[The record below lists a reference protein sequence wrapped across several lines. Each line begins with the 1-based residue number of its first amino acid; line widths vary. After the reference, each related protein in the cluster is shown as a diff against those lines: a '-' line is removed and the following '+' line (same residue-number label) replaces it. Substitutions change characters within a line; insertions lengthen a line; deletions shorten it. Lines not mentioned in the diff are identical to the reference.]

1 MPGLGLFMSQVFNG
15 LALGILLALIAAG
28 LTIIYGTLG
37 LINFAH
43 GALFVVGA
51 YAGFSTYLATES
63 FVLSIAVGA
72 LAAMVV
78 GLVLERTLIRKF
90 YSRPVEDQI
99 LVTFGISIV
108 VVEIIRAIYG
118 GIGQRVPVPSW
129 GEGVVDMGFVTY
141 PTYRIAI
148 VLIAAA
154 VLGLCW
160 LVLYR
165 TRLGLIVRSGIE
177 DSLMVR
183 LLGIDIQRAF
193 LVVFGVGAAAAGFA
207 GMIYAPIVS
216 IVPDMGFRIL
226 IQSFVVVVL
235 GGVGS
240 FPGAVLGGLVA
251 GQILSLTSLF
261 NPVYS
266 DVMLFAAMALIL
278 IIKPQ
283 GLLGVEGRA

>member
-1 MPGLGLFMSQVFNG
+1 MPSLGLFMSQVFNG
-15 LALGILLALIAAG
+15 LALGVLLSLIAAG

-37 LINFAH
+37 VINFAH

-51 YAGFSTYLATES
+51 YAGFSVFTFTGS
-63 FVLSIAVGA
+63 FVLSIAGGA
-72 LAAMVV
+72 VAAMVV
-78 GLVLERTLIRKF
+78 GLIMERGLIKRF
-90 YSRPVEDQI
+90 YHRPVEDQI

-108 VVEIIRAIYG
+108 LVEIIRAIYG

-129 GEGVVDMGFVTY
+129 GEGVVDMGFVVY
-141 PTYRIAI
+141 PLYRIQILA
-148 VLIAAA
+148 IAAGA
-154 VLGLCW
+154 LGLCW
-160 LVLYR
+160 VMLYR
-165 TRLGLIVRSGIE
+165 TRLGLIIRSGIE
-177 DSLMVR
+177 DALMVR
-183 LLGIDIQRAF
+183 LLGINIQRAF

-240 FPGAVLGGLVA
+240 FPGAILGGLIA
-251 GQILSLTSLF
+251 GQILSLTSLV

-266 DVMLFAAMALIL
+266 DVMLFAAMALVLIL
-278 IIKPQ
+278 RPQ

>member
-1 MPGLGLFMSQVFNG
+1 MPSLGLFMSQVFNG
-15 LALGILLALIAAG
+15 LALGMLLSLIAAG

-37 LINFAH
+37 VINFAH

-51 YAGFSTYLATES
+51 YAGFSVYTITGS
-63 FVLSIAVGA
+63 FLLSMLGGA
-72 LAAMVV
+72 LAALVV
-78 GLVLERTLIRKF
+78 GLIMERGLIKRF
-90 YSRPVEDQI
+90 YHRPVEDQI
-99 LVTFGISIV
+99 LVTFGLSIV
-108 VVEIIRAIYG
+108 IVEIIRAIYG
-118 GIGQRVPVPSW
+118 GVGQRVPIPAW
-129 GEGVVDMGFVTY
+129 ADGVVDMGFVVY
-141 PTYRIAI
+141 PLYRIQ
-148 VLIAAA
+148 
-154 VLGLCW
+154 VLGIATATLAVCW

-165 TRLGLIVRSGIE
+165 TRLGLIIRSGIE
-177 DSLMVR
+177 DALMVR
-183 LLGIDIQRAF
+183 LLGINIQRAF

-207 GMIYAPIVS
+207 GIIYAPIVS
-216 IVPDMGFRIL
+216 IVPDMGFRVL

-240 FPGAVLGGLVA
+240 FPGAILGGLIA

-278 IIKPQ
+278 ILRPQ

>member
-43 GALFVVGA
+43 GALLVVGA
-51 YAGFSTYLATES
+51 YAGFSTYMATES
-63 FVLSIAVGA
+63 FVLSIAAGA

-78 GLVLERTLIRKF
+78 GLVLERGLIRKF

-108 VVEIIRAIYG
+108 VVEIIRGIYG

-129 GEGVVDMGFVTY
+129 GEGVVDMGFMTY
-141 PTYRIAI
+141 PLYRIEI
-148 VLIAAA
+148 LVIAAVA
-154 VLGLCW
+154 LGLCW

-177 DSLMVR
+177 DALMVR
-183 LLGIDIQRAF
+183 LLGINIQRAF

-216 IVPDMGFRIL
+216 IVPDMGFRVL

-278 IIKPQ
+278 IVRPQ

>member
-1 MPGLGLFMSQVFNG
+1 MPGIGLIMSQVFNG

-51 YAGFSTYLATES
+51 YAGFSAYVATES
-63 FVLSIAVGA
+63 FVLSIVAGA
-72 LAAMVV
+72 LAAMAV
-78 GLVLERTLIRKF
+78 GLVLERGLIRRF
-90 YSRPVEDQI
+90 YGRPVEDQI

-108 VVEIIRAIYG
+108 VVEIIRGIYG
-118 GIGQRVPVPSW
+118 GVGQRVPVPSW

-141 PTYRIAI
+141 PLYRIEI
-148 VLIAAA
+148 LVIAAVA
-154 VLGLCW
+154 LGLCW

-177 DSLMVR
+177 DALMVR
-183 LLGIDIQRAF
+183 LLGINIQRAF

-216 IVPDMGFRIL
+216 IVPDMGFRVL

-278 IIKPQ
+278 IVRPQ
-283 GLLGVEGRA
+283 GFLGVEGRA

>member
-1 MPGLGLFMSQVFNG
+1 MPGIGLIMSQIFNG
-15 LALGILLALIAAG
+15 LALGILLSLIAAG

-51 YAGFSTYLATES
+51 YAGFSIFTASGS
-63 FVLSIAVGA
+63 FILSIAGGA
-72 LAAMVV
+72 LAAMIV
-78 GLVLERTLIRKF
+78 GLILERGLIKRF

-108 VVEIIRAIYG
+108 LVEIIRGIYG
-118 GIGQRVPVPSW
+118 GVGQRVPLPSW
-129 GEGVVDMGFVTY
+129 GTGVVDMGFVVY
-141 PTYRIAI
+141 PLYRIEI
-148 VLIAAA
+148 LGIAAA
-154 VLGLCW
+154 ALGVCW
-160 LVLYR
+160 IMLYR

-177 DSLMVR
+177 DALMVR
-183 LLGIDIQRAF
+183 LLGINIQRAF
-193 LVVFGVGAAAAGFA
+193 LVVFGVGAAVAGFA
-207 GMIYAPIVS
+207 GVIYGPIVS
-216 IVPDMGFRIL
+216 IVPDMGFRVL

-240 FPGAVLGGLVA
+240 FPGAILGGLVA

-283 GLLGVEGRA
+283 GMLGVEGRA

>member
-1 MPGLGLFMSQVFNG
+1 MSQVFNG
-15 LALGILLALIAAG
+15 LALGILLSLIAAG

-51 YAGFSTYLATES
+51 YAGFSVYSITGS
-63 FVLSIAVGA
+63 FILSIAGGA
-72 LAAMVV
+72 VAAMII
-78 GLVLERTLIRKF
+78 GLILERGLIKRF

-108 VVEIIRAIYG
+108 LVEIIRGIYG
-118 GIGQRVPVPSW
+118 GVGQRVPLPTW
-129 GEGVVDMGFVTY
+129 GEGVVDMGFVIY
-141 PTYRIAI
+141 PLYRIQI
-148 VLIAAA
+148 LGIAAA
-154 VLGLCW
+154 ALVVCW
-160 LVLYR
+160 LMLYR

-177 DSLMVR
+177 DALMVR
-183 LLGIDIQRAF
+183 LLGINIQRAF
-193 LVVFGVGAAAAGFA
+193 LVVFGLGAAAAGFA
-207 GMIYAPIVS
+207 GVIYGPIVS
-216 IVPDMGFRIL
+216 IVPDMGFRVL

-240 FPGAVLGGLVA
+240 FPGAILGGLVA

-278 IIKPQ
+278 IVRPQ

>member
-1 MPGLGLFMSQVFNG
+1 MPSLGLFMSQVFNG
-15 LALGILLALIAAG
+15 LALGVLLSLIAAG

-37 LINFAH
+37 VINFAH

-51 YAGFSTYLATES
+51 YAGFSVFTFTGS
-63 FVLSIAVGA
+63 FVLSIAGGA
-72 LAAMVV
+72 LAAMLV
-78 GLVLERTLIRKF
+78 GLVMERGLIKRF
-90 YSRPVEDQI
+90 YHRPVEDQI

-108 VVEIIRAIYG
+108 LVEVIRAIYG

-129 GEGVVDMGFVTY
+129 GEGVVDMGFVVY
-141 PTYRIAI
+141 PLYRIQILA
-148 VLIAAA
+148 IAAGA
-154 VLGLCW
+154 LGLCW
-160 LVLYR
+160 MVLYR
-165 TRLGLIVRSGIE
+165 TRLGLIIRSGIE
-177 DSLMVR
+177 DALMVR
-183 LLGIDIQRAF
+183 LLGINIQRAF

-240 FPGAVLGGLVA
+240 FPGAILGGLIA
-251 GQILSLTSLF
+251 GQILSLTSLV

-266 DVMLFAAMALIL
+266 DVMLFAAMALVLIL
-278 IIKPQ
+278 RPQ

>member
-1 MPGLGLFMSQVFNG
+1 MPSLGLFMSQVFNG
-15 LALGILLALIAAG
+15 LALGVLLSLIAAG

-37 LINFAH
+37 VINFAH

-51 YAGFSTYLATES
+51 YAGFSVFTATGS
-63 FVLSIAVGA
+63 FVLSIIGGA

-78 GLVLERTLIRKF
+78 GLIMERGLIKRF
-90 YSRPVEDQI
+90 YNRPVEDQI
-99 LVTFGISIV
+99 LVTFGVSIV
-108 VVEIIRAIYG
+108 IVEIIRAIFG
-118 GIGQRVPVPSW
+118 GVGQRVPIPSW
-129 GEGVVDMGFVTY
+129 GEGVVDMGFVVY
-141 PTYRIAI
+141 PLYRIQI
-148 VLIAAA
+148 LGIAAA
-154 VLGLCW
+154 ALFLCW
-160 LVLYR
+160 MVLYR
-165 TRLGLIVRSGIE
+165 TRLGLIIRSGIE
-177 DSLMVR
+177 DALMTR
-183 LLGIDIQRAF
+183 LLGINIQRAF

-216 IVPDMGFRIL
+216 IVPDMGFRVL

-240 FPGAVLGGLVA
+240 FPGAILGGLIA

-266 DVMLFAAMALIL
+266 DVMLFAAMALVLIL
-278 IIKPQ
+278 RPQ

>member
-1 MPGLGLFMSQVFNG
+1 MPGIGLFMSQVFNG
-15 LALGILLALIAAG
+15 LALGILLSLIAAG

-51 YAGFSTYLATES
+51 YAGFSVYSITGS
-63 FVLSIAVGA
+63 FILSIAGGA
-72 LAAMVV
+72 LAAMII
-78 GLVLERTLIRKF
+78 GLILERGLIKRF

-108 VVEIIRAIYG
+108 LVEIIRGIYG
-118 GIGQRVPVPSW
+118 GVGQRVPLPSW
-129 GEGVVDMGFVTY
+129 GEGVVDMGFVIY
-141 PTYRIAI
+141 PLYRVQI
-148 VLIAAA
+148 LGIAAA
-154 VLGLCW
+154 ALVVCW
-160 LVLYR
+160 LMLYR

-177 DSLMVR
+177 DALMVR
-183 LLGIDIQRAF
+183 LLGINIQRAF
-193 LVVFGVGAAAAGFA
+193 LVVFGLGAAAAGFA
-207 GMIYAPIVS
+207 GVIYGPIVS
-216 IVPDMGFRIL
+216 IVPDMGFRVL

-240 FPGAVLGGLVA
+240 FPGAILGGLVA

-278 IIKPQ
+278 IVRPQ

>member
-43 GALFVVGA
+43 GALLVVGA
-51 YAGFSTYLATES
+51 YAGFSTYMATES
-63 FVLSIAVGA
+63 FVLSIAAGA

-78 GLVLERTLIRKF
+78 GLVLERGLIRKF

-108 VVEIIRAIYG
+108 VVEIIRGIYG

-129 GEGVVDMGFVTY
+129 GEGVVDMGFMTY
-141 PTYRIAI
+141 PLYRIEI
-148 VLIAAA
+148 LVIAAVA
-154 VLGLCW
+154 LGLCW

-177 DSLMVR
+177 DALMVR
-183 LLGIDIQRAF
+183 LLGINIQRAF

-207 GMIYAPIVS
+207 GMIYAPSVS
-216 IVPDMGFRIL
+216 IVPDMGFRVL
-226 IQSFVVVVL
+226 IRSFLVVVL

-278 IIKPQ
+278 IVRPQ

>member
-63 FVLSIAVGA
+63 FVLSIAAGA

-78 GLVLERTLIRKF
+78 GLVLERGLIRKF

-141 PTYRIAI
+141 PLYRIEI
-148 VLIAAA
+148 LLIAAVA
-154 VLGLCW
+154 LGLCW

-177 DSLMVR
+177 DALMVR
-183 LLGIDIQRAF
+183 LLGINIQRAF

-216 IVPDMGFRIL
+216 IVPDMGFRVL

-278 IIKPQ
+278 IVRPQ

>member
-1 MPGLGLFMSQVFNG
+1 MPSLGLFMSQVFNG
-15 LALGILLALIAAG
+15 LALGVLLSLIAAG

-37 LINFAH
+37 VINFAH

-51 YAGFSTYLATES
+51 YAGFSVFTFTGS
-63 FVLSIAVGA
+63 FVLSIAGGA
-72 LAAMVV
+72 LAAMLV
-78 GLVLERTLIRKF
+78 GLVMERGLIKRF
-90 YSRPVEDQI
+90 YHRPVEDQI

-108 VVEIIRAIYG
+108 LVEVIRAIYG
-118 GIGQRVPVPSW
+118 GIGQRGPLPSW
-129 GEGVVDMGFVTY
+129 GEGGGDMGFVVY
-141 PTYRIAI
+141 PLYRIQILA
-148 VLIAAA
+148 IAAGA
-154 VLGLCW
+154 LGLCW
-160 LVLYR
+160 MVLYR
-165 TRLGLIVRSGIE
+165 TRLGLIIRSGIE
-177 DSLMVR
+177 DALMVR
-183 LLGIDIQRAF
+183 LLGINIQRAF

-240 FPGAVLGGLVA
+240 FPGAILGGLIA
-251 GQILSLTSLF
+251 GQILSLTSLV

-266 DVMLFAAMALIL
+266 DVMLFAAMALVLIL
-278 IIKPQ
+278 RPQ